1 MEVDNMEMA
10 LIVIV
15 LVDEG
20 RGVVVNCD
28 GTSHTQKNVKMIEF
42 PT

>member
-1 MEVDNMEMA
+1 MV

-28 GTSHTQKNVKMIEF
+28 GTSLTQKMLNG
-42 PT
+42 